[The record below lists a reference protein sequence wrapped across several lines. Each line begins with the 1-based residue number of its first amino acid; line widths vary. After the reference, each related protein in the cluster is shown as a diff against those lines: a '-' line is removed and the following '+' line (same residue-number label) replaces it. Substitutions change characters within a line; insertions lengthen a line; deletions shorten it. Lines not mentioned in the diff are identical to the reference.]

1 MNLSFRLFYH
11 LFPQTFAE
19 TFAVDN
25 FLAKKGFLR
34 IVID

>member
-25 FLAKKGFLR
+25 FFAQKGILK
-34 IVID
+34 IVTD

>member
-1 MNLSFRLFYH
+1 MNLSFSLFYH

-25 FLAKKGFLR
+25 FFPEKGSAK
-34 IVID
+34 IVTD